1 MHKACCWSP
10 TRARPTARTSTV
22 SAFPT
27 AKPGRLPKAT
37 SLLSATSRFASAESI
52 PDMSLALLLF
62 QTASPTPSPAST
74 PEKFPAWLTLIYV
87 SGLAV
92 VALLLVVSILRN
104 RPWRSAAT
112 VATAPGN
119 LPKDVRKRL
128 GATATNRGLR
138 VWRWLFALAAIFI
151 FGFHV
156 YWARYA
162 AASNPKFQELS
173 YKDLRNRR
181 LSESTL
187 RGWIYDRKGRPL
199 AYYKKDAGGNIVRE
213 YPMDSA
219 LAHLFGSDR
228 GEPGLERALFGTES
242 GAVPEV
248 WQIIRGETVEQ
259 RLNKDY
265 TLTIDRDLQQAVV
278 DQLKGNHGAVV
289 MFNPQTGDVLA
300 MYSNPSYSLKDVSD
314 AAAWIRL
321 EGDKKEKPLLNR
333 ALNEYYVPGSTFKTV
348 MMYTAFR
355 NGMQNIRFTTSGGF
369 SPEGCGRTITD
380 DNGACEACG
389 NIGIDAA
396 YQHSS
401 NIYFSYMG
409 TQLGGERIR
418 DTAKLLGIGAY
429 DSLSGEGQGRREPE
443 IWNAST
449 SAIKNAL
456 APTESWLKAGKH
468 STRCEL
474 MYEGYG
480 QGYASQMT
488 PFQMALIISA
498 AANLEGRLMKPK
510 IELDRLPEVLNQVLS
525 SQQALTIR
533 GIMNMVTEGGT
544 GTGAMAPV
552 KAAGIRSGGKTGTAQ
567 KQVPI
572 IDPKTGQPKTRLV
585 LEHESKGNII
595 GQHQET
601 VFADKPRSDAW
612 YLSFAPLERPTIA
625 MAVLLEGPGPGIS
638 FYGGKNAAPIA
649 AQLILKANELGY
661 LGAANN
667 QAGQQTG
674 GQQNQRRTR

>member
-1 MHKACCWSP
+1 MPLAL
-10 TRARPTARTSTV
+10 
-22 SAFPT
+22 FFFQ
-27 AKPGRLPKAT
+27 
-37 SLLSATSRFASAESI
+37 SAT
-52 PDMSLALLLF
+52 
-62 QTASPTPSPAST
+62 PTPASS
-74 PEKFPAWLTLIYV
+74 PEKLPAWLTLVFII
-87 SGLAV
+87 GIAFI
-92 VALLLVVSILRN
+92 ALLLLIALV
-104 RPWRSAAT
+104 RSWFSRSGGAAH
-112 VATAPGN
+112 VFAN
-119 LPKDVRKRL
+119 LSADIRKRL

-138 VWRWLFALAAIFI
+138 VWRWLFVLIAISI

-162 AASNPKFQELS
+162 AERNPKFKEMS

-199 AYYKKDAGGNIVRE
+199 AYYKKEADGEIQRE

-219 LAHLFGSDR
+219 FAHLFGSDR
-228 GEPGLERALFGTES
+228 GEPGLERALFGTEA

-259 RLNKDY
+259 KLNKDY
-265 TLTIDRDLQQAVV
+265 TLTIDKDLQQAVV

-289 MFNPQTGDVLA
+289 IFNPQTGEVLA
-300 MYSNPSYSLKDVSD
+300 MYSNPSYSLDQVQDEATWIKLDKD
-314 AAAWIRL
+314 R
-321 EGDKKEKPLLNR
+321 KERPMLNR

-355 NGMQNIRFTTSGGF
+355 NGMQDIRYNTAGMF
-369 SPEGCGRTITD
+369 SPAGCNKTITD
-380 DNGACEACG
+380 DNGSCEACG
-389 NIGIDAA
+389 NIGIDQA

-401 NIYFSYMG
+401 NIYFSYLA
-409 TQLGGERIR
+409 TQLGGEKIQA
-418 DTAKLLGIGAY
+418 TAKLLGLGAY

-443 IWNAST
+443 IWNAS
-449 SAIKNAL
+449 SKAIRDAI

-468 STRCEL
+468 SHRCEL

-480 QGYASQMT
+480 QGLASQMT

-498 AANLEGRLMKPK
+498 AANLQGQLMKPK
-510 IELDRLPEVLNQVLS
+510 IELERPNEMFSQVLTP
-525 SQQALTIR
+525 QQASTIR

-544 GTGAMAPV
+544 GTSAMAPV

-567 KQVPI
+567 KQIPI
-572 IDPKTGQPKTRLV
+572 IDPKTNEPQRKLV
-585 LEHESKGNII
+585 TERDFKGNII
-595 GQHQET
+595 GQHYET
-601 VFADKPRSDAW
+601 VFYDKLRSDAW
-612 YLSFAPLERPTIA
+612 YLSFAPLDKPAMA

-649 AQLILKANELGY
+649 AQLILKAKSLGY
-661 LGAANN
+661 FGGNTSTN
-667 QAGQQTG
+667 PQTP
-674 GQQNQRRTR
+674 QPRQRTRPRTSPSP